1 MKSKPLNS
9 TEKSVLFRKRNA
21 DAGLSEFR
29 GIYAT
34 KEEKATL
41 KSLCIAKLLELRYD
55 NQQEDKE

>member
-1 MKSKPLNS
+1 MTNKPLTS

-41 KSLCIAKLLELRYD
+41 RLLCVAKLLELRNVD
-55 NQQEDKE
+55 HQENK

>member
-1 MKSKPLNS
+1 MTNKPLTS
-9 TEKSVLFRKRNA
+9 TEKSVLFRKRIA

-41 KSLCIAKLLELRYD
+41 KLLCVAKLLELRND
-55 NQQEDKE
+55 N